1 MSLLEGLPRSAT
13 IQATEDTIVIVIN
26 EHNFEQVIAQ
36 QPQIAYRIMKGM
48 SSRLRQQNEELGK
61 IKEGTTADESE
72 SADEDRT
79 PKAISQP
86 AGTSL
91 FPSGHKSYPLL
102 AAASDTNLLFDRDIT
117 CPVCEQSFKEKGVRS
132 SKLRLSSVDPDLR
145 QRFTDFEPLW
155 YMVWVCPH
163 CYYANFNFE
172 FKQVPEAYKKPLMEQ
187 GKILKSKVR
196 LNFSSPRKIDEV
208 FLAYYLML
216 QTLQIGKQDPS
227 KNAKVWLRLAW
238 LYDDV
243 DDQEMMDIA
252 SQNALEMF
260 KDSFF
265 NQRRDTSIEQDQ
277 RLSLLLGELSLRLGE
292 DLEAANFFRG
302 AIARKGGNATINR
315 QAEDRIQELK
325 ARIRLED
332 TEESEPA
339 TAKADKKKKRR

>member
-1 MSLLEGLPRSAT
+1 
-13 IQATEDTIVIVIN
+13 
-26 EHNFEQVIAQ
+26 
-36 QPQIAYRIMKGM
+36 
-48 SSRLRQQNEELGK
+48 
-61 IKEGTTADESE
+61 
-72 SADEDRT
+72 
-79 PKAISQP
+79 
-86 AGTSL
+86 
-91 FPSGHKSYPLL
+91 
-102 AAASDTNLLFDRDIT
+102 
-117 CPVCEQSFKEKGVRS
+117 
-132 SKLRLSSVDPDLR
+132 
-145 QRFTDFEPLW
+145 
-155 YMVWVCPH
+155 
-163 CYYANFNFE
+163 
-172 FKQVPEAYKKPLMEQ
+172 
-187 GKILKSKVR
+187 
-196 LNFSSPRKIDEV
+196 
-208 FLAYYLML
+208 ML